1 MVSMST
7 GIETT
12 GSVLAGLSD
21 DLANAVER
29 AGKATV
35 AVRARRNVAAGG
47 IIWSQGVIVTADHVI
62 EHEDDITVILADGRE
77 VKGTLAG
84 RDSGTDLAVLRVDA
98 TDLPT
103 AEIGE
108 SAALRVGHLVLA
120 VARPG
125 GAGLAASIGIVSAV
139 GGGFRTWRGG
149 QIDAMIRADLT
160 MYPGFS
166 GGPLV
171 DAAGRVVGLNTS
183 GLSRGLPLAIP
194 TATIKR
200 VADALLAGGRISR
213 GYLGV
218 GLQPVKLPADL
229 AGKLSLAQQGG
240 LMVVSVEDNGPAAAG
255 GVLLGDILVLLGE
268 KPVDDTSDVQLFL
281 DPGSV
286 GTQTA
291 ARVIR
296 AGELRTLTL
305 TVGER
310 K

>member
-1 MVSMST
+1 MST
-7 GIETT
+7 GNETT
-12 GSVLAGLSD
+12 SGVLAGLSD
-21 DLANAVER
+21 DLAGAVER
-29 AGKATV
+29 AGRAVV

-47 IIWSQGVIVTADHVI
+47 IIWRQGVVVTADHVI
-62 EHEDDITVILADGRE
+62 EHEDDITVMLADGRE

-84 RDSGTDLAVLRVDA
+84 RDPGTDLAVLRVDA

-103 AEIGE
+103 AEVGD
-108 SAALRVGHLVLA
+108 SAALRAGHLVLA

-125 GAGLAASIGIVSAV
+125 GSGLAASIGIVSAV
-139 GGGFRTWRGG
+139 GGSFRTWRGG
-149 QIDAMIRADLT
+149 QIDALIRADLT
-160 MYPGFS
+160 LYPGFS

-183 GLSRGLPLAIP
+183 GLSRGLPLALP
-194 TATIKR
+194 TATITR
-200 VADALLAGGRISR
+200 VVDALLSGGRISR

-229 AGKLSLAQQGG
+229 AGKLSLTQQGG
-240 LMVVSVEDNGPAAAG
+240 LMVVNVEEQGPAASG
-255 GVLLGDILVLLGE
+255 GVLLGDILVALGD
-268 KPVDDTSDVQLFL
+268 KPLDDTSDVQLLL

-286 GTQTA
+286 GKQLA

-296 AGELRTLTL
+296 GGELRTLTI
-305 TVGER
+305 TIGER